1 MNKYRL
7 KFKKKKKNTNQTEFF
22 LFLRYFTWVHK
33 NIGPRTPRYSGNFK
47 MNLKRLA
54 LSMTIIQTRSYKT
67 TFLNYSQ
74 IQVRR

>member
-7 KFKKKKKNTNQTEFF
+7 KLKKKALTKLNFSV
-22 LFLRYFTWVHK
+22 FLRYFTWVHR
-33 NIGPRTPRYSGNFK
+33 NIGPRTPRYAGNCK

-74 IQVRR
+74 IQVRQ